1 MLIIDKK
8 IRFLGKETKHIRVLR
23 GRKGE
28 LEKHRE

>member
-8 IRFLGKETKHIRVLR
+8 IRLLGKETNHFRVLR

-28 LEKHRE
+28 LDKHRE

>member
-8 IRFLGKETKHIRVLR
+8 IRLLGKETKYFCVLR

-28 LEKHRE
+28 LDKYRE